1 MPIRPNINRC
11 NILLWLITGISFLFL
26 PFSCKDAVSES
37 PSAIARFR
45 AEQKADLEK
54 ILYGKSL
61 LKDGDLVLRTG
72 NDFISLT
79 LRQFS
84 VHNKTYSHCGIVR
97 IIDGKIYVYNAIGG
111 EDNPN
116 ARLRRDSFE
125 AFCNPEHNTGF
136 GIFRYSLTQ
145 VQFGR
150 LDSMVDL
157 YYKLRIKFDMK
168 FDLKTDSAMYCA
180 EFVYKAVTRATEDS
194 SFIPLS
200 HIGDFEY
207 VAIDNLFLNGHTKP
221 VYQAK
226 F

>member
-1 MPIRPNINRC
+1 MPIRLTINLG
-11 NILLWLITGISFLFL
+11 NSLLWLIMGMGFLSM
-26 PFSCKDAVSES
+26 PFSCKNAVSES
-37 PSAIARFR
+37 PSAGFSA
-45 AEQKADLEK
+45 AQKADLEK

-61 LKDGDLVLRTG
+61 VKDGDLVLRTG

-97 IIDGKIYVYNAIGG
+97 VINGKVYVYNAIGG

-125 AFCNPEHNTGF
+125 NFCNPEHNTGF
-136 GIFRYSLTQ
+136 GIFRYSLTP
-145 VQFGR
+145 VQHHR
-150 LDSMVDL
+150 LDSMADL

-180 EFVYKAVTRATEDS
+180 EFVYKTVIQATQDS
-194 SFIPLS
+194 AFIPLS
-200 HIGDFEY
+200 HIGSFEY
-207 VAIDNLFLNGHTKP
+207 VAIDDLFLNGHTNL